1 MISDKGGGFVANN
14 KTDSSSI
21 AGQITASRQ
30 LERLGQYLL
39 YDLLI
44 FLFST
49 VSWCIAAEAAYL
61 TVFDTELPRSINFDF
76 DIFTANAT
84 ADNFWNALGTGIYSF
99 GEYSVK
105 CGSFAQVLICG
116 ISILGMIQAVVWIVT
131 FLPEYFR
138 AKKMLSP
145 LNKIAVTAT
154 ELTAAAHN
162 SQYNFDDIESAIGSI
177 DPMDSD
183 IHISTGNRD
192 LKRIEQAINDLLDRM
207 RNAYKSQSRF
217 VSDAS
222 HELRTPIAVIKG
234 YADMLDR
241 WGKSD
246 EKILEEGI
254 TAIKNESENMNKLV
268 EQLLF
273 LARGD
278 NGRQPVNMTDF
289 SLSDMIREVHSE
301 AEMIDPDHTYNLDI
315 KDEISVYA
323 DISMMKQ
330 TARILCDNAK
340 KYTPAGNT
348 ITLRVMNGENGE
360 KCFEIQDTGIG
371 IDEKDIPLIFDRFFR
386 SDPARTRE
394 TGGTGLG
401 LSIAKWIV
409 DRHGGHFEVISYKD
423 IGTRITVCLPNTPV
437 SAENNN
443 PAKQAV

>member
-1 MISDKGGGFVANN
+1 MISDKGGGFVAKN

-39 YDLLI
+39 HDLLI
-44 FLFST
+44 FLFSV
-49 VSWCIAAEAAYL
+49 VSWCTAAEAAYV
-61 TVFDTELPRSINFDF
+61 TAFDIDLARSISFDF
-76 DIFTANAT
+76 DTFTASAT
-84 ADNFWNALGTGIYSF
+84 ADNFWNALGTGVYSF

-105 CGSFAQVLICG
+105 CGAFAQALTCG
-116 ISILGMIQAVVWIVT
+116 ISILGMIQAVVWLVT
-131 FLPEYFR
+131 FLPEYFK

-278 NGRQPVNMTDF
+278 NGRQPVNMTEF

-315 KDEISVYA
+315 KDEISLFA

-437 SAENNN
+437 LAENNN

>member
-1 MISDKGGGFVANN
+1 MPK
-14 KTDSSSI
+14 KTADSSSI
-21 AGQITASRQ
+21 AGQIATHRQ
-30 LERLGQYLL
+30 LERLGGFFLT
-39 YDLLI
+39 DFLI
-44 FLFST
+44 IIFSAL
-49 VSWCIAAEAAYL
+49 SWCIAQETLY
-61 TVFDTELPRSINFDF
+61 FDVIEPELHRALDF
-76 DIFTANAT
+76 ERIPGD
-84 ADNFWNALGTGIYSF
+84 FWASVSTGVYRF
-99 GEYSVK
+99 GEYSVS
-105 CGSFAQVLICG
+105 CGDFSKMLIMGICG
-116 ISILGMIQAVVWIVT
+116 VGIIQAVSWLFS

-145 LNKIAVTAT
+145 LNRMA
-154 ELTAAAHN
+154 LTANELSDAAHQ
-162 SQYNFDDIESAIGSI
+162 SAYNFDDIESAIGNL
-177 DPMDSD
+177 DPISSD

-192 LKRIEQAINDLLDRM
+192 LKRLEASINAMLDRM

-234 YADMLDR
+234 YADMLNR

-246 EKILEEGI
+246 EKILDEGI
-254 TAIKNESENMNKLV
+254 TAIKNESENMNRLV

-301 AEMIDPDHTYNLDI
+301 AEMIDPDHVYQLDI
-315 KDEISVYA
+315 KDEISITA

-330 TARILCDNAK
+330 TARILSDNAR
-340 KYTPAGNT
+340 KYTPKGNT
-348 ITLRVMNGENGE
+348 ITLRVFENDNNE
-360 KCFEIQDTGIG
+360 SCFEIQDTGIG

-409 DRHGGHFEVISYKD
+409 ERHGGHFEVISYKD
-423 IGTRITVCLPNTPV
+423 IGTRITVCLPM
-437 SAENNN
+437 NNN
-443 PAKQAV
+443 ITDADDD

>member
-1 MISDKGGGFVANN
+1 MEKKQA
-14 KTDSSSI
+14 DSSSI
-21 AGQITASRQ
+21 AGQIAASKQ
-30 LERLGQYLL
+30 LERLGNYLVCNL
-39 YDLLI
+39 FI
-44 FLFST
+44 VLFS
-49 VSWCIAAEAAYL
+49 VISWCMAAEANYVSA
-61 TVFDTELPRSINFDF
+61 FDIDLSRSFYFDF
-76 DIFTANAT
+76 EPFKANAT
-84 ADNFWNALGTGIYSF
+84 ADTFWEAIGTGIYRF

-105 CGSFAQVLICG
+105 CGSFAQALTCG
-116 ISILGMIQAVVWIVT
+116 ICLIGMVQAVMWVVT

-177 DPMDSD
+177 DPMDND

-207 RNAYKSQSRF
+207 RDAYKSQSRF

-241 WGKSD
+241 WGKTD
-246 EKILEEGI
+246 EKILDEGI

-301 AEMIDPDHTYNLDI
+301 AEMIDPDHVYNLDI
-315 KDEISVYA
+315 KDELSVYA
-323 DISMMKQ
+323 DVSMMKQ

-340 KYTPAGNT
+340 KYTPKGNT
-348 ITLRVMNGENGE
+348 ITLRVMTGENGE
-360 KCFEIQDTGIG
+360 KCFEVQDTGIG

-437 SAENNN
+437 QNENNKT
-443 PAKQAV
+443 AKHTI